1 MNFIKDTHFYK
12 LRVFIFVAISF
23 FMLFVAPVSAKQI
36 TIEADG
42 SYTIGDGLDENISV
56 AKDRAK
62 TNALRNASEQA
73 NVLVESLSIVQ
84 EGMLTKDEIQVIS
97 ANIMKLQG
105 EPKFKVIP
113 VSDDV
118 IRYQC
123 HVVVLV
129 DTDNINEKLLQDKQA
144 LNEAVRRNQELTEE
158 VERLNREMENLKQKY
173 NTAST
178 EKERQKIKEEV
189 KKNDDDFAAVQWN
202 EQGANLYWQGHYSEA
217 IKAFSTAIDKNPQY
231 AYAYNNRG
239 VAYNKLHDYTKAIS
253 DLNQAITLDSNYTAA
268 YVARGYCY
276 GQMKK
281 YTNAISDFNKAISL
295 DSKSALAYS
304 GRGFAYYNIENYEH
318 AISDFNRSISLD
330 SSDANSFY
338 GRGLAYTN
346 LQHYQEALRDF
357 QKALAINPQLE
368 AARENIDMIR
378 KAM

>member
-1 MNFIKDTHFYK
+1 MNDYNKIFNLYHTFIIVVLIVFYP
-12 LRVFIFVAISF
+12 AI
-23 FMLFVAPVSAKQI
+23 VSAEQQI
-36 TIEADG
+36 IEADG
-42 SYTIGDGLDENISV
+42 TYTIGDGLDENISV
-56 AKDRAK
+56 AKERAK

-73 NVLVESLSIVQ
+73 SVLVESLSIVK

-129 DTDNINEKLLQDKQA
+129 DTDNINDKLLQDKQA

-158 VERLNREMENLKQKY
+158 VEKLNQEMEKLKQQY
-173 NTAST
+173 SIAST
-178 EKERQKIKEEV
+178 DSERQKIKEEV
-189 KKNDDDFAAVQWN
+189 KKNDNDFAAVQWN
-202 EQGANLYWQGHYSEA
+202 EQGANLYWQGNYSEA
-217 IKAFSTAIDKNPQY
+217 IKAFSTAIDKNPKY

-239 VAYNKLHDYTKAIS
+239 IAYNKLHDYSKAIS
-253 DLNQAITLDSNYTAA
+253 DLNQAINLDSNYTAA

-276 GQMKK
+276 GQIRE

-295 DSKSALAYS
+295 DSRSALAYS

-318 AISDFNRSISLD
+318 AIIDFNKAISLD

-368 AARENIDMIR
+368 AARENIDIIR

>member
-1 MNFIKDTHFYK
+1 MKFIKNILKYVTIVHIVIICLMSTAF
-12 LRVFIFVAISF
+12 AGQ
-23 FMLFVAPVSAKQI
+23 QI
-36 TIEADG
+36 IEADG

-62 TNALRNASEQA
+62 TNALRNASEQTS
-73 NVLVESLSIVQ
+73 VLVESLSIVQ